1 MVRIRVKINYILLS
15 PAHNNIFIALD
26 IKYFIVKLVLWLR
39 WDLVQLSFSPQ
50 QEVMDVAKNNILQ
63 IK

>member
-26 IKYFIVKLVLWLR
+26 IKCFIVKLVLWLR